1 MALTNTQYESIIREY
16 EEKQLRSRHLLEKR
30 LAHIRNTYPEY
41 AALEDLSASLASSF
55 TKRLIDGEEGAR
67 AELSAS
73 LQSLSRKKEE
83 FLSEKG
89 FPPHYLEP
97 VYECG
102 DCKDTGYID
111 QRKCHCFENRITQLL
126 YHQSNLSGSL
136 EQENFHTLSY
146 EYFSGPALQDYK
158 KAVDISKGF
167 VSPFD
172 ENYRNLLFM
181 GTVGTGK
188 TFLSNCIAKALIDT
202 SHSVI
207 YFSAAELFDTF
218 AKYVFGKDKDAL
230 DHFYKDL
237 YHCDLV
243 IVDDLGTELGS
254 SFVTSSFFSFLNERQ
269 LMKKST
275 LITTNLDLK
284 GLQDKYSDRICSRI
298 IGNFEI
304 CVLTGP
310 DIRILKKT

>member
-102 DCKDTGYID
+102 DCKDTIALKTGSHS
-111 QRKCHCFENRITQLL
+111 CSITRVI
-126 YHQSNLSGSL
+126 SPAALSRRTFIRCPMNIF
-136 EQENFHTLSY
+136 QVRRFRTT
-146 EYFSGPALQDYK
+146 K
-158 KAVDISKGF
+158 KLWIS
-167 VSPFD
+167 
-172 ENYRNLLFM
+172 
-181 GTVGTGK
+181 
-188 TFLSNCIAKALIDT
+188 AKALFLPSMKIIAIFYLWAP
-202 SHSVI
+202 SAQERL
-207 YFSAAELFDTF
+207 FSPTVSP
-218 AKYVFGKDKDAL
+218 K
-230 DHFYKDL
+230 
-237 YHCDLV
+237 
-243 IVDDLGTELGS
+243 
-254 SFVTSSFFSFLNERQ
+254 
-269 LMKKST
+269 
-275 LITTNLDLK
+275 
-284 GLQDKYSDRICSRI
+284 
-298 IGNFEI
+298 
-304 CVLTGP
+304 P
-310 DIRILKKT
+310 